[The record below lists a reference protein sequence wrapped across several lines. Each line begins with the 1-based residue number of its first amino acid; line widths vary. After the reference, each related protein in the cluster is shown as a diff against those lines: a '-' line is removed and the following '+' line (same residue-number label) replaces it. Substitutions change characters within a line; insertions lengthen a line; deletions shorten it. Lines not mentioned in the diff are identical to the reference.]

1 MDPILTTVLVIIGCM
16 VILGALA
23 YVAIMI
29 VLASKVRKTF
39 RAVDKQMNIRT
50 PLSQVDSFDHPFF
63 KNHK

>member
-1 MDPILTTVLVIIGCM
+1 MDPILTTVLVIIGII

-39 RAVDKQMNIRT
+39 KAVDKHINPFDT
-50 PLSQVDSFDHPFF
+50 TADPFDHPFF
-63 KNHK
+63 KSHK